1 MPAITQP
8 GGSIRLTNVSIVR
21 LKKAGVR
28 LEVAAYSNSVGA
40 FRAGIES
47 DADAVLQTRA
57 VFSCAKKGT
66 LAPRADIEAAFGAG
80 VATGD
85 AAVLVLKHGDVQ
97 EGEVERGARLAALF
111 RDVAA
116 IVAAKCAD
124 PRTARPYP
132 PALVERALREAG
144 FSLAVHR
151 GAKEQALRAVALLA
165 ARPDVLPIARA
176 RMRLRVTVPAAGE
189 WRVARARGR
198 ARARRRSC
206 QPGGRRRTPAP
217 AAGIPAHQNPRG
229 AATAHQLTGDTN
241 GRRAIARTTRAA

>member
-80 VATGD
+80 VSSGD

-189 WRVARARGR
+189 CGGGGGGGGGDGARARGEETQLSTR
-198 ARARRRSC
+198 RRRS
-206 QPGGRRRTPAP
+206 PAP
-217 AAGIPAHQNPRG
+217 AAGIPALYPGGCHSKPH
-229 AATAHQLTGDTN
+229 T
-241 GRRAIARTTRAA
+241 RRH